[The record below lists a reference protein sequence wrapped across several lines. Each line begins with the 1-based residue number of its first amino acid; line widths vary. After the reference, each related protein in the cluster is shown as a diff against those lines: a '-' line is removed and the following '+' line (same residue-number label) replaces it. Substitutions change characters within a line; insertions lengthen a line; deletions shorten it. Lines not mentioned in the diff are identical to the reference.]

1 MRRLLITC
9 LAATLLAGC
18 GNMDTGDPLQATD
31 QLSAATPAPARAPA
45 DPQGTVHP
53 APAADTSAFDTIT
66 GTLLLAGEQGLTLL
80 NTNTNQQRTVPLG
93 APAANV
99 TADDGTALVAVPDR
113 GEIAHIDIRS
123 GHRTDTTRVPG
134 GPVDATRLDDGALA
148 VAQRDAGSITI
159 HGDGRPRTAGQFDGP
174 ARLFAQGG
182 EIQVLDRLTTSL
194 TSVDPR
200 TGDQGEALRAGQGAT
215 NGVADRYDRV
225 LTVDTRKNELLAF
238 DTNELILKQRYPLP
252 GSPYGI
258 AYDARRDLA
267 WITLTDRNEVLAYD
281 VAGGEPEPRHRF
293 RTVAQPHTVAV
304 DSRTGAAYVTSAG
317 GAGVQVVK
325 P

>member
-18 GNMDTGDPLQATD
+18 GSMDAGDPLQATD

-45 DPQGTVHP
+45 DPQGTVRP
-53 APAADTSAFDTIT
+53 APAAGTSAFDTTT
-66 GTLLLAGEQGLTLL
+66 GTLLLAGDQGLTLL
-80 NTNTNQQRTVPLG
+80 DPRTNQQRTVPLG

-99 TADDGTALVAVPDR
+99 TADGGTALVAVPDR
-113 GEIAHIDIRS
+113 GEIAHIDIRT
-123 GHRTDTTRVPG
+123 GHRTGTTPVPG
-134 GPVDATRLDDGALA
+134 GPVDAIRLDDGALA

-159 HGDGRPRTAGQFDGP
+159 HGDGRPRTTGEFDGP
-174 ARLFAQGG
+174 ARLFAQNG

-200 TGDQGEALRAGQGAT
+200 TGDEGEALRAGQGAT
-215 NGVADRYDRV
+215 NGVADRYGRV

-238 DTNELILKQRYPLP
+238 DTNNLILKQRYPLP

-281 VAGGEPEPRHRF
+281 VAGGEPELRHRF

-304 DSRTGAAYVTSAG
+304 DSRTGAAYITSAG
-317 GAGVQVVK
+317 GAGVQVVE